1 MHRCGLAAE
10 VSKLNFL
17 DGLETMFEIFETQER
32 MTAGKVGA
40 LPVPSSANTVLFAKM
55 KLLTFPGVTIMRN
68 MVKVSLLCLYSTFLS
83 DTCVCGRT

>member
-17 DGLETMFEIFETQER
+17 DGLETMLEIFETQER

-40 LPVPSSANTVLFAKM
+40 LPVPSSANTVLFCEDEVVDLSWSHNHAQHGEG
-55 KLLTFPGVTIMRN
+55 LSA
-68 MVKVSLLCLYSTFLS
+68 VSILNLPI
-83 DTCVCGRT
+83 